1 MRLALK
7 AQIFTM
13 DTNDQTPMQKIES
26 PQDFSTSNGSVPAGQ
41 LEGVRV
47 KSSLW
52 SLIITFGL
60 FVVVLIAGGIYWL
73 LH

>member
-1 MRLALK
+1 
-7 AQIFTM
+7 M
-13 DTNDQTPMQKIES
+13 DTNDKTPMENIES
-26 PQDFSTSNGSVPAGQ
+26 PQDFSGSNGSVPAEQ

-60 FVVVLIAGGIYWL
+60 FVFVLIAGGIYWL